1 MKITLKVRLLSL
13 GIITMMLISSCK
25 DVKEVAKGPDYT
37 IDEWPYEIPA
47 RISDSGN
54 EDLFLMALGH
64 VETELADGRF
74 DPVKDEVT
82 LDDGTVIPNWYRDS
96 LGLEFYSPI
105 NKDIFPLPPSGMC
118 TWYYYYQ
125 HINEEEVK
133 LNARWLNEN
142 LLDYGAEYLQID
154 DGWQKERA
162 DGGHGS
168 RDWTGID
175 KAFPSGMAELAEY
188 IKSQGLVPGI
198 WIAPH
203 GQSNDSVVKAN
214 PGVFIFKPD
223 STSASET
230 WEGKYLVDPTSEEA
244 HEYLY
249 ELFDM
254 MVDWGYDY
262 FKIDGQPIVVREYDR
277 VNEFM
282 EEPGRDNEELYRETL
297 KTMREAIGPERYL
310 LGCWGI
316 PTEGMGIM
324 DGSRTGGDVVLGWRG
339 FFTALWPT
347 MRHYYQ
353 HNIAWY
359 TDPDVMMLRQPLT
372 IPQAQVWATL
382 QGLTGQALLT
392 SDRLSDLSDERVEI
406 MKKVYPAV
414 DIRPVDLF
422 PSDKMKTV
430 WDLKVNHLGRQ
441 YDVVGLFN
449 YDENELT
456 QKVLEFSELG
466 LDDSKRY
473 HVFDFWNNE
482 YLGCWE
488 KAVAFEI
495 PPTSCRVISL
505 MPDEGEIE
513 LVSTSRHI
521 TQGWV
526 ELEDAGYDGQKKEY
540 SGISNVIGG
549 DPYQLHFAYPIGE
562 YFDIADVKVRG
573 AKGLETEITNHQGW
587 STLTIRSKETTKIEW
602 TVDFEPAYSYKYETR
617 SPGRLTVSPDGT
629 DAVKI
634 SWRPQYYLNSGY
646 QVYINGELAGYTP
659 ATYFTFEDIDP
670 EKEYRVEVVT
680 VWKDGDTSRRSEDEA
695 SGTRFTLKSLLMEN
709 QKP

>member
-1 MKITLKVRLLSL
+1 MKITFKMRLLSM

-37 IDEWPYEIPA
+37 IKEWPYDIPA
-47 RISDSGN
+47 RISDEGN

-82 LDDGTVIPNWYRDS
+82 LNDGTVIPNWYSDS

-282 EEPGRDNEELYRETL
+282 EKPGRDNEELYRETL

-310 LGCWGI
+310 LGCWGL

-449 YDENELT
+449 YDENELK

-473 HVFDFWNNE
+473 HIFDFWNNE

-526 ELEDAGYDGQKKEY
+526 ELEEASYDGQKKEY
-540 SGISNVIGG
+540 LGISNVIGG
-549 DPYQLHFAYPIGE
+549 DPYQLHFACPAGE
-562 YFDIADVKVRG
+562 YFDITDVRVSG
-573 AKGLETEITNHQGW
+573 ANGLETEITNHQGW
-587 STLTIRSKETTKIEW
+587 STLTIRSPKTTKLEW

-617 SPGRLTVSPDGT
+617 SPGRLTVRPDGT

-646 QVYINGELAGYTP
+646 QVYIDGELAGYTP
-659 ATYFTFEDIDP
+659 ATYFTLEDIDP

-680 VWKDGDTSRRSEDEA
+680 VWKDGDTSSRSEDDD
-695 SGTRFTLKSLLMEN
+695 SGTVFTLKSLLREN